1 MNAPDGRIYFG
12 VVNVIPGMA
21 PHLRTQDPTLG
32 GYWSSQSKKEKL
44 MDLPSGIKPGI
55 WGIAIGAIGMA
66 IVGFSYLGWT
76 TAATAEK
83 TAQETA
89 NTAVVAALVPFCVVK
104 AQADPNA
111 ATLTKFQAEQS
122 SYSRS
127 DIVMKAGW
135 ATLDGTAN
143 GNDALARAC
152 ADKLH
157 VAKTS

>member
-1 MNAPDGRIYFG
+1 MNAACRS
-12 VVNVIPGMA
+12 
-21 PHLRTQDPTLG
+21 PTSTTCRKAT
-32 GYWSSQSKKEKL
+32 WSN
-44 MDLPSGIKPGI
+44 
-55 WGIAIGAIGMA
+55 
-66 IVGFSYLGWT
+66 
-76 TAATAEK
+76 ATRRRWSRVE
-83 TAQETA
+83 
-89 NTAVVAALVPFCVVK
+89 
-104 AQADPNA
+104 QADPNA